1 MQRRVDPSPQLHSGL
16 SSFPGRKAEDDLT
29 LVTVVVM
36 VLLVNGRGKEE
47 NTENG
52 HRDFVIM

>member
-1 MQRRVDPSPQLHSGL
+1 MVDPSPQLHSGL
-16 SSFPGRKAEDDLT
+16 SSFPGRRAEDDLT

-52 HRDFVIM
+52 HRDFVKM